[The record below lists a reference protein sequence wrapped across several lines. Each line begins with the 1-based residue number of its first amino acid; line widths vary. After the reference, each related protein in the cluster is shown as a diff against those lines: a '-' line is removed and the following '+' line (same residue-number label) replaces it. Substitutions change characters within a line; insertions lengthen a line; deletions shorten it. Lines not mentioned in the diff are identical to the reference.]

1 MKRKN
6 LVKIHLLATTIA
18 VITILTFFTSSVFAE
33 LNGDETIFKT
43 VKTSIFYALPLLLI
57 AMPTLGI
64 SGNKLAGKST
74 NQEVLKKQKRMKLI
88 VFNGIVLISLASF
101 LYYQANFKA
110 IDAVFL
116 YAQLAEFA
124 FGIGNLVLIGL
135 NIKSGLVLS
144 GRLKKQ
150 AQVKV

>member
-6 LVKIHLLATTIA
+6 LVKIHLLATAIA
-18 VITILTFFTSSVFAE
+18 VIIILTFFTSSVFAE
-33 LNGDETIFKT
+33 LNGEETFIKT

-74 NQEVLKKQKRMKLI
+74 NQEVLQKQKRMKLI

-101 LYYQANFKA
+101 LYYRVSFKE
-110 IDAVFL
+110 IDVVFF
-116 YAQLAEFA
+116 YVQMAEFA

-135 NIKSGLVLS
+135 NIKSGMKLS

-150 AQVKV
+150 AQVKA